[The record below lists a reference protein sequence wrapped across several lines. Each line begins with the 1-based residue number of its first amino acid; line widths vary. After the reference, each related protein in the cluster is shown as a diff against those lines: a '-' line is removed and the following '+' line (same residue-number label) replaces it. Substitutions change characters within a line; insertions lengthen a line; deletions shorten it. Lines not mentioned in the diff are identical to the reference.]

1 MAVLPQNF
9 FPKAI
14 TQVILSVGAP
24 GGEPVLNCLYNGC
37 PGDDPEVAIVE
48 CTFELPVSPSGVL
61 EIGWSSDLQYTKKEA
76 IDRFVQRG
84 VLRTFPVAVQGKH
97 SYSVMN
103 LYHLEQC
110 VRVDEAFSVQVMF
123 QPQNYWPNAITQIW
137 LYIKDLGSGN
147 DSQYDIVPIYNGC
160 PGDDPTPNTFGCAI
174 HVKEHFVGPIE
185 VGWATDMQYTFKD
198 AVDRFPAWGE
208 AGGSKIKLG
217 VVNIVKSDEEFA
229 QHMTS
234 YRDKS
239 SRRLG
244 ANAPS
249 SEIKQRVTSKMQ
261 NKVED
266 HVIKQHESAGR
277 KDWAVITKVSKKL
290 RDAVEDVKKQADRV
304 FEKADAAGKD
314 VDEIYELVNEAL
326 VEKTDDHPG
335 YISRVTYPGWL
346 DRLYALA
353 AALTEGKKTHREI
366 KDMLQKSERPN
377 SHLNSAQQEILD
389 YAKMERKNLEE
400 EGHEQI
406 KNYVAKKS
414 AKEATKRTVIYGA
427 SPSVARGLAKAGVRV
442 RTYLSSDYLPVAAEE
457 AGAVTTEA
465 AGEVAAEA
473 AGEVGFRALVRQGA
487 LSVEEG
493 AVLAGAASS
502 GAVLAV
508 GVVCWGG
515 ELVGEVA
522 GKYAAKAT
530 GIDKQTS
537 IEGGKLA
544 GAVFAGA
551 AAGSFVPGLGTAAG
565 ALLGVTGWAIGEI
578 VDSAPGMATWVEKE
592 FSCFHW

>member
-1 MAVLPQNF
+1 
-9 FPKAI
+9 
-14 TQVILSVGAP
+14 
-24 GGEPVLNCLYNGC
+24 
-37 PGDDPEVAIVE
+37 
-48 CTFELPVSPSGVL
+48 
-61 EIGWSSDLQYTKKEA
+61 
-76 IDRFVQRG
+76 
-84 VLRTFPVAVQGKH
+84 
-97 SYSVMN
+97 VMN

-198 AVDRFPAWGE
+198 AVDRFPTWGE
-208 AGGSKIKLG
+208 ASGSKIKLG

-427 SPSVARGLAKAGVRV
+427 SPSVARGLAKAG
-442 RTYLSSDYLPVAAEE
+442 
-457 AGAVTTEA
+457 
-465 AGEVAAEA
+465 
-473 AGEVGFRALVRQGA
+473 
-487 LSVEEG
+487 
-493 AVLAGAASS
+493 
-502 GAVLAV
+502 
-508 GVVCWGG
+508 
-515 ELVGEVA
+515 
-522 GKYAAKAT
+522 
-530 GIDKQTS
+530 
-537 IEGGKLA
+537 
-544 GAVFAGA
+544 
-551 AAGSFVPGLGTAAG
+551 
-565 ALLGVTGWAIGEI
+565 
-578 VDSAPGMATWVEKE
+578 
-592 FSCFHW
+592 